1 MFVRQKGLVLKLR
14 KTDNIMRNKSV
25 LSSYFTVALIL
36 AAIIFCFQS
45 SAYADNITLRW
56 APNTEPDLAG
66 YKIYYKKGFS
76 GTPYDGVDI
85 DQGSS
90 PIFLTI
96 EDLYDPY
103 YVDPDDPEFLLT
115 GLDDNEDYFLVVTAI
130 DNEEPYNES
139 GYSNEVSTLDSSS
152 SGGGSGD
159 SGYSRSASSCFIA
172 SSVSVSNIDC
182 FENRFDLKG
191 KTAEYIL
198 APVARQ
204 LYLLVFIY
212 PFIFSACIIFTHT
225 GSICGAK
232 STSTIKDASA

>member
-1 MFVRQKGLVLKLR
+1 
-14 KTDNIMRNKSV
+14 MRNKSA
-25 LSSYFTVALIL
+25 LSSYFTVAFIL

-45 SAYADNITLRW
+45 SSYADNITLNW

-96 EDLYDPY
+96 DDPDDPY
-103 YVDPDDPEFLLT
+103 YVDPDNPEFLLT
-115 GLDDNEDYFLVVTAI
+115 GLDEDEDYFLVVTAI

-139 GYSNEVSTLDSSS
+139 GFSNEVNTLDSSGS
-152 SGGGSGD
+152 SGGSGG
-159 SGYSRSASSCFIA
+159 SGYSRSSASSCFIA

-182 FENRFDLKG
+182 FGNHFDRQE
-191 KTAEYIL
+191 KTAKYIL
-198 APVARQ
+198 APFARQ
-204 LYLLVFIY
+204 LYLTFFIF
-212 PFIFSACIIFTHT
+212 PFILTACIIFALT
-225 GSICGAK
+225 GFIFSSK
-232 STSTIKDASA
+232 STSTKTTTSAQTDP